1 MPSKLIFLDFLGILF
16 GIILLSHGGDVLTK
30 SSVDLSLKFSVPKI
44 IIGMTV
50 VSFATSAPELIVS
63 LNATLNGFSNFAIG
77 NVIGSN
83 IANIGL
89 VLGII
94 TIIYPITLQQRFYTS
109 DFPILMLST
118 FLFYLLLITG
128 NKISRGEGIVLLVL
142 ISLILIYLFLYQKKS
157 ISEFSDVGDTSKISI
172 PKSIFYVLFSGLL
185 LWLGSETLIK
195 SAISVA
201 NKYEISERVISVTMV
216 AIGTSIPELAAS
228 VVASIKKQN
237 DLSIGNLIGS
247 NIFNLLVVIG
257 ITSTVLPIEQID
269 SKIIYNDMLWV
280 ILFSAIILPLAYLK
294 KRNVLSR
301 KKGIILLTLYL
312 IFIIPLLI
320 S

>member
-1 MPSKLIFLDFLGILF
+1 MDYLGILF
-16 GIILLSHGGDVLTK
+16 GIILLSYGGDLLTK
-30 SSVDLSLKFSVPKI
+30 SSIDISLKFSVPKI

-63 LNATLNGFSNFAIG
+63 LNATLDGLPSFAIG
-77 NVIGSN
+77 NVLGSN

-94 TIIYPITLQQRFYTS
+94 TIIYPITLKQRFYYT
-109 DFPILMLST
+109 DFPLLMISTALFYFIIYTDNQISRTEGFILLISIT
-118 FLFYLLLITG
+118 VILFYLFI
-128 NKISRGEGIVLLVL
+128 
-142 ISLILIYLFLYQKKS
+142 YQKKS
-157 ISEFSDVGDTSKISI
+157 ISEFSEEIDNNKISI
-172 PKSIFYVLFSGLL
+172 TKSFMYIIFSGSL

-195 SAISVA
+195 SAVTVA
-201 NKYEISERVISVTMV
+201 NKFEISERVISITMV

-228 VVASIKKQN
+228 IVASLKKQN

-257 ITSTVLPIEQID
+257 VTSSIIPIGGIENSVIF
-269 SKIIYNDMLWV
+269 NDMLWV
-280 ILFSAIILPLAYLK
+280 VLFSGIILPLAYFGR
-294 KRNVLSR
+294 RNVFTR
-301 KKGIILLTLYL
+301 KKGIILLILYL
-312 IFIIPLLI
+312 IFIIPLL

>member
-1 MPSKLIFLDFLGILF
+1 MDFLGILF
-16 GIILLSHGGDVLTK
+16 GIILLSHGGDILTK

-63 LNATLNGFSNFAIG
+63 LNATLNGFSNFALG

-94 TIIYPITLQQRFYTS
+94 IIIYPITLQQRFYTS
-109 DFPILMLST
+109 DFPLLMLST
-118 FLFYLLLITG
+118 FLFYLLMITG
-128 NKISRGEGIVLLVL
+128 NKISRVEGIIFLLT

-157 ISEFSDVGDTSKISI
+157 ISEFSDVGDVSRISI
-172 PKSIFYVLFSGLL
+172 TKSIFYVLFSGSL

-269 SKIIYNDMLWV
+269 SKIIFSDMLWV

>member
-1 MPSKLIFLDFLGILF
+1 MDFLGILF

-128 NKISRGEGIVLLVL
+128 NKISRGEGIILLVL

-172 PKSIFYVLFSGLL
+172 SKLIFYVLFSGLL

-269 SKIIYNDMLWV
+269 YKIIFNDMLWV

-294 KRNVLSR
+294 RRNILTR

-312 IFIIPLLI
+312 IFIIPLLL

>member
-1 MPSKLIFLDFLGILF
+1 LDFLGILF
-16 GIILLSHGGDVLTK
+16 GIILLSQGGDLLTK
-30 SSVDLSLKFSVPKI
+30 SSVEISLKLSIPKI

-63 LNATLNGFSNFAIG
+63 LNATLDGLPNFAIG
-77 NVIGSN
+77 NVLGSN

-94 TIIYPITLQQRFYTS
+94 TIIYPITLKQRFYNT
-109 DFPILMLST
+109 DFPLLMIST
-118 FLFYLLLITG
+118 GLFYYIIYTG
-128 NKISRGEGIVLLVL
+128 NQISRFEGFILVIAIISILL
-142 ISLILIYLFLYQKKS
+142 YLFLYQRNNSNEFAEDLNNKDVS
-157 ISEFSDVGDTSKISI
+157 IYRSFLYII
-172 PKSIFYVLFSGLL
+172 FSGSL

-195 SAISVA
+195 SAVSVA
-201 NKYEISERVISVTMV
+201 NKFEISERIISITMV

-228 VVASIKKQN
+228 IVASLKRQN

-257 ITSTVLPIEQID
+257 ITSSIMPINGIEESTIF
-269 SKIIYNDMLWV
+269 NDMLWV
-280 ILFSAIILPLAYLK
+280 ILFSAIILPLAYIGK
-294 KRNVLSR
+294 KNILTR
-301 KKGIILLTLYL
+301 KKGIILLVLYL
-312 IFIIPLLI
+312 IFIIPLL

>member
-1 MPSKLIFLDFLGILF
+1 MDFLGILF
-16 GIILLSHGGDVLTK
+16 GIILLSHGGDLLTK
-30 SSVDLSLKFSVPKI
+30 SSVDISLKFSVPKI
-44 IIGMTV
+44 IIGMTI

-63 LNATLNGFSNFAIG
+63 LNATLDGFSNFAIG
-77 NVIGSN
+77 NVLGSN

-94 TIIYPITLQQRFYTS
+94 TIIYPISLKQRFYTS
-109 DFPILMLST
+109 DFP
-118 FLFYLLLITG
+118 LLLISTCIFYFIIFTVTQ
-128 NKISRGEGIVLLVL
+128 ISRPEGFILLL
-142 ISLILIYLFLYQKKS
+142 SISAILFYLFLYQKIR
-157 ISEFSDVGDTSKISI
+157 ISEFSDDFDRSKISI
-172 PKSIFYVLFSGLL
+172 SKSFLHIIFSGFL

-201 NKYEISERVISVTMV
+201 TQFEISQRVISITMV

-228 VVASIKKQN
+228 VVASLKKQN

-257 ITSTVLPIEQID
+257 ITSSISPMYGIEN
-269 SKIIYNDMLWV
+269 STIYNDMLWV
-280 ILFSAIILPLAYLK
+280 VLFSVIILPLALVGRK
-294 KRNVLSR
+294 SVLTR
-301 KKGIILLTLYL
+301 KKGIMLLALYL
-312 IFIIPLLI
+312 IFIIPLL

>member
-1 MPSKLIFLDFLGILF
+1 LDFLGILF
-16 GIILLSHGGDVLTK
+16 GIILLSHGGDILTK

-128 NKISRGEGIVLLVL
+128 NKVSRVEGIILLVS
-142 ISLILIYLFLYQKKS
+142 ISLILIYLFVYQKKS
-157 ISEFSDVGDTSKISI
+157 ISEFSDVGDTSEISI
-172 PKSIFYVLFSGLL
+172 TKSIFYVLFSGLL

-269 SKIIYNDMLWV
+269 SKIIFNDMLWV

-294 KRNVLSR
+294 RRNILTR

-312 IFIIPLLI
+312 IFIIPLLL

>member
-1 MPSKLIFLDFLGILF
+1 MDFLGILF

-128 NKISRGEGIVLLVL
+128 NKISRGEGVVLLVL

-157 ISEFSDVGDTSKISI
+157 ISEFSDLGDTSKISI

-228 VVASIKKQN
+228 VAASIKKQN

-257 ITSTVLPIEQID
+257 ITSTVLPIEQIEP
-269 SKIIYNDMLWV
+269 KIIFNDMLWV

-294 KRNVLSR
+294 RKNVFTR

-312 IFIIPLLI
+312 IFIIPLLL

>member
-1 MPSKLIFLDFLGILF
+1 LDFLGILF
-16 GIILLSHGGDVLTK
+16 GIILLSHGGDILTK
-30 SSVDLSLKFSVPKI
+30 SSIDLSLKFSVPKI

-63 LNATLNGFSNFAIG
+63 LNATLIGFSNFAIG

-94 TIIYPITLQQRFYTS
+94 IIIYPITLQQRFYSS

-118 FLFYLLLITG
+118 FLFYILLITG
-128 NKISRGEGIVLLVL
+128 SKISRAEGIILLVS

-201 NKYEISERVISVTMV
+201 NKYEISQRVISVTMV

-269 SKIIYNDMLWV
+269 SKIIFNDMLWV

-294 KRNVLSR
+294 RRNILTR
-301 KKGIILLTLYL
+301 KKGIILFTLYL
-312 IFIIPLLI
+312 IFIIPLLL

>member
-1 MPSKLIFLDFLGILF
+1 L
-16 GIILLSHGGDVLTK
+16 LTK
-30 SSVDLSLKFSVPKI
+30 SSVDISLKLSIPKI

-63 LNATLNGFSNFAIG
+63 LNATLDGLPNFAIG
-77 NVIGSN
+77 NVLGSN

-94 TIIYPITLQQRFYTS
+94 TIIYPITLKQRFYNT
-109 DFPILMLST
+109 DFPLLMIST
-118 FLFYLLLITG
+118 GLFYYIIYTG
-128 NKISRGEGIVLLVL
+128 NQISQFEGFILVIAIISILL
-142 ISLILIYLFLYQKKS
+142 YLFLYQKNNSNEFNEDLNNKDVS
-157 ISEFSDVGDTSKISI
+157 IYRSFLY
-172 PKSIFYVLFSGLL
+172 IFLSGTL

-195 SAISVA
+195 SAVSVA
-201 NKYEISERVISVTMV
+201 NKFEISERIISITMV

-228 VVASIKKQN
+228 IVASIKRQN

-257 ITSTVLPIEQID
+257 ITSSIMPIKGIEESTIF
-269 SKIIYNDMLWV
+269 NDMLWV
-280 ILFSAIILPLAYLK
+280 ILFSAIILPLAYIG
-294 KRNVLSR
+294 KRNILTR
-301 KKGIILLTLYL
+301 KKGIILLVLYL
-312 IFIIPLLI
+312 LFIIPLL

>member
-1 MPSKLIFLDFLGILF
+1 MDFLGILF
-16 GIILLSHGGDVLTK
+16 GVVLLSHGGDILTK
-30 SSVDLSLKFSVPKI
+30 SSVDLSLKFSIPKI

-118 FLFYLLLITG
+118 FLFYLLLVTG

-237 DLSIGNLIGS
+237 DLSIGNLIGT

-269 SKIIYNDMLWV
+269 SKIIFSDMLWV
-280 ILFSAIILPLAYLK
+280 ILFSAVILPLAYLK
-294 KRNVLSR
+294 RRNILTR

-312 IFIIPLLI
+312 IFIIPLLL

>member
-1 MPSKLIFLDFLGILF
+1 LDYLGILF
-16 GIILLSHGGDVLTK
+16 GIILLSYGGDLLTK
-30 SSVDLSLKFSVPKI
+30 SSIDISLKFSVPKI

-63 LNATLNGFSNFAIG
+63 LNATLDGLPSFAIG
-77 NVIGSN
+77 NVLGSN

-94 TIIYPITLQQRFYTS
+94 TIIYPITLKQRFYYT
-109 DFPILMLST
+109 DFPLLMISTALFYFIIYTDNQISRTEGFILLISIT
-118 FLFYLLLITG
+118 AILFYLFI
-128 NKISRGEGIVLLVL
+128 
-142 ISLILIYLFLYQKKS
+142 YQKKS
-157 ISEFSDVGDTSKISI
+157 ISEFSEDIDNNKISI
-172 PKSIFYVLFSGLL
+172 TKSFMYIIFSGSL

-195 SAISVA
+195 SAVTVA
-201 NKYEISERVISVTMV
+201 NKFEISERVISITMV

-228 VVASIKKQN
+228 IVASLKKQN

-257 ITSTVLPIEQID
+257 VTSSIIPIGGIENSVIF
-269 SKIIYNDMLWV
+269 NDMLWV
-280 ILFSAIILPLAYLK
+280 VLFSGIILPLAYFGR
-294 KRNVLSR
+294 RNVITR
-301 KKGIILLTLYL
+301 KKGIILLILYL

-320 S
+320 

>member
-1 MPSKLIFLDFLGILF
+1 MDFLGILF

-94 TIIYPITLQQRFYTS
+94 TIIYPINLQQRFYTS

-128 NKISRGEGIVLLVL
+128 NKISRSEGIILLVL
-142 ISLILIYLFLYQKKS
+142 ISIILIYLFLYQKKS
-157 ISEFSDVGDTSKISI
+157 ISEFSDVANTSKISI
-172 PKSIFYVLFSGLL
+172 SKSIFYVLFSGLL

-257 ITSTVLPIEQID
+257 ITSTVLPIEQIE
-269 SKIIYNDMLWV
+269 SKIIFNDMLWV

-294 KRNVLSR
+294 RKNVLTR

-312 IFIIPLLI
+312 IFIIPLLL

>member
-1 MPSKLIFLDFLGILF
+1 MDFLGILF
-16 GIILLSHGGDVLTK
+16 GVILLSHGGDLLTK
-30 SSVDLSLKFSVPKI
+30 SSVDLSYKFSIPKI

-63 LNATLNGFSNFAIG
+63 LNATLNGFSSFALG

-94 TIIYPITLQQRFYTS
+94 IIIYPITLQNRFYNS
-109 DFPILMLST
+109 DFPILMIST
-118 FLFYLLLITG
+118 FLFYILLTTG
-128 NKISRGEGIVLLVL
+128 SRISRIEGIILLVS
-142 ISLILIYLFLYQKKS
+142 ICVILIYLFIYQKKN
-157 ISEFSDVGDTSKISI
+157 ISEFSDINDISSI
-172 PKSIFYVLFSGLL
+172 SVPKSVFYVFFSGLL

-195 SAISVA
+195 SSISVA
-201 NKYEISERVISVTMV
+201 NEYGISERVISISMV

-257 ITSTVLPIEQID
+257 ITSTVMPIEIID
-269 SKIIYNDMLWV
+269 SKIIFNDMLWV
-280 ILFSAIILPLAYLK
+280 VFFSALILPLAYLSR
-294 KRNVLSR
+294 RNVLTR
-301 KKGIILLTLYL
+301 KKGIILLILYL

-320 S
+320 N

>member
-1 MPSKLIFLDFLGILF
+1 M
-16 GIILLSHGGDVLTK
+16 LTK
-30 SSVDLSLKFSVPKI
+30 SSVDISLKLSIPKI

-63 LNATLNGFSNFAIG
+63 LNATLDGLPNFAIG
-77 NVIGSN
+77 NVLGSN

-94 TIIYPITLQQRFYTS
+94 TIIYPITLKQRFYNT
-109 DFPILMLST
+109 DFPLLMIST
-118 FLFYLLLITG
+118 GLFYYIIYTG
-128 NKISRGEGIVLLVL
+128 NQISRFEGFILVIAIISILL
-142 ISLILIYLFLYQKKS
+142 YLFLFQRNNSNEFAEDLNNKDVS
-157 ISEFSDVGDTSKISI
+157 IYRSFLYI
-172 PKSIFYVLFSGLL
+172 LFSGSL

-195 SAISVA
+195 SAVSVA
-201 NKYEISERVISVTMV
+201 NKFEISERIISITMV

-228 VVASIKKQN
+228 IVASLKRQN

-257 ITSTVLPIEQID
+257 ITSSIMPINGIEENTIL
-269 SKIIYNDMLWV
+269 NDMLWV
-280 ILFSAIILPLAYLK
+280 ILFSAIILPLAYIG
-294 KRNVLSR
+294 KRNILTR
-301 KKGIILLTLYL
+301 KKGIILLVLYL
-312 IFIIPLLI
+312 IFIIPLL

>member
-1 MPSKLIFLDFLGILF
+1 MDFLGILF

-257 ITSTVLPIEQID
+257 ITSTFLPIEQID
-269 SKIIYNDMLWV
+269 SKIIFNDMLWV

-294 KRNVLSR
+294 RKNVFTR

-312 IFIIPLLI
+312 IFIIPLLL

>member
-1 MPSKLIFLDFLGILF
+1 MDFLGILF

-63 LNATLNGFSNFAIG
+63 LNATLIGFSNFAIG

-94 TIIYPITLQQRFYTS
+94 IIIYPITLQQRFYSS

-128 NKISRGEGIVLLVL
+128 NKISRGEGIILLVL
-142 ISLILIYLFLYQKKS
+142 ISIILIYLFLYQKKS
-157 ISEFSDVGDTSKISI
+157 ISEFSDVANTSKISI

-269 SKIIYNDMLWV
+269 SKIIFNDMLWV

-294 KRNVLSR
+294 RRNILTR

-312 IFIIPLLI
+312 IFIIPLLL

>member
-1 MPSKLIFLDFLGILF
+1 MDYLGILF
-16 GIILLSHGGDVLTK
+16 GVILLSQGGDLLTK
-30 SSVDLSLKFSVPKI
+30 SAVDISFKLSIPKI

-63 LNATLNGFSNFAIG
+63 LNATLDGLPNFAIG
-77 NVIGSN
+77 NVLGSN

-94 TIIYPITLQQRFYTS
+94 TIIYPISLKQRFYNT
-109 DFPILMLST
+109 DFPLLIMSTVLFYYLIYTESQISRVEGIILVISITLI
-118 FLFYLLLITG
+118 LFYL
-128 NKISRGEGIVLLVL
+128 
-142 ISLILIYLFLYQKKS
+142 FFYQKNDQ
-157 ISEFSDVGDTSKISI
+157 SEFSEELDKDKISI
-172 PKSIFYVLFSGLL
+172 FKSFLYILFSGSL

-201 NKYEISERVISVTMV
+201 NKLEISERIISITMV
-216 AIGTSIPELAAS
+216 AIGTSVPELAAS
-228 VVASIKKQN
+228 IVASLKKQN

-257 ITSTVLPIEQID
+257 ITSIIIPINGID
-269 SKIIYNDMLWV
+269 KSIISNDMLWV
-280 ILFSAIILPLAYLK
+280 VLFSVIIFPLAYLG
-294 KRNVLSR
+294 KRNVLTR
-301 KKGIILLTLYL
+301 KKGIILLAIYL

-320 S
+320 

>member
-1 MPSKLIFLDFLGILF
+1 MDFLGIFF
-16 GIILLSHGGDVLTK
+16 GIILLSHGGDILTK
-30 SSVDLSLKFSVPKI
+30 SSVDISLKFSVPKI

-63 LNATLNGFSNFAIG
+63 LNATLNGFSNFAVG

-109 DFPILMLST
+109 DFPILMIST

-128 NKISRGEGIVLLVL
+128 SKISRVEGIILLVL
-142 ISLILIYLFLYQKKS
+142 ISLIIIYLFLYQKKS
-157 ISEFSDVGDTSKISI
+157 ISEFSDVGDISKISI
-172 PKSIFYVLFSGLL
+172 PKSIIYVLFSGLL

-195 SAISVA
+195 SAISIA
-201 NKYEISERVISVTMV
+201 NRYEISERVISVTMV

-228 VVASIKKQN
+228 VVASVKKQN

-269 SKIIYNDMLWV
+269 SKIIFNDMLWV

-294 KRNVLSR
+294 RKNILTR

-312 IFIIPLLI
+312 IFIITLI
-320 S
+320 LS

>member
-1 MPSKLIFLDFLGILF
+1 LDYLGILF
-16 GIILLSHGGDVLTK
+16 GIILLSYGGDLLTK
-30 SSVDLSLKFSVPKI
+30 SSIDISLKFSVPKI

-63 LNATLNGFSNFAIG
+63 LNATLDGLPSFAIG
-77 NVIGSN
+77 NVLGSN

-94 TIIYPITLQQRFYTS
+94 TIIYPITLKQRFYFT
-109 DFPILMLST
+109 DFPLLMISTALFYFIIYTDNQITRTEGFILLISIT
-118 FLFYLLLITG
+118 AILFYLFI
-128 NKISRGEGIVLLVL
+128 
-142 ISLILIYLFLYQKKS
+142 YQKKS
-157 ISEFSDVGDTSKISI
+157 ISEFSEEIDNNKISI
-172 PKSIFYVLFSGLL
+172 TKSFIYIIFSGSL

-195 SAISVA
+195 SAVTVA
-201 NKYEISERVISVTMV
+201 NKFEISERVISITMV

-228 VVASIKKQN
+228 IVASLKKQN

-257 ITSTVLPIEQID
+257 VTSSIIPIGGIEN
-269 SKIIYNDMLWV
+269 STLFSDMLWV
-280 ILFSAIILPLAYLK
+280 ILFSAIILPLAYFG
-294 KRNVLSR
+294 KRNVLTR
-301 KKGIILLTLYL
+301 KKGIILLILYI
-312 IFIIPLLI
+312 IFIIPLL